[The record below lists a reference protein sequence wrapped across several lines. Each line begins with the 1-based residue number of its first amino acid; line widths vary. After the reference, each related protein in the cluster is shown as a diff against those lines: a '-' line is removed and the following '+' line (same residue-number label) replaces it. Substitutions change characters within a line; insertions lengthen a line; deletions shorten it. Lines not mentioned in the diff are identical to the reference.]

1 MPIRYKLI
9 QRKDFTKDAPKD
21 GKRFYAQLVSNGT
34 VSLDELCESIAEET
48 ALTSADVKSIF
59 DRLPRILRRHLSEGR
74 NVQLG
79 ELGSIRPTLGSQ
91 GSLTKEGF
99 NAATMMRKPGLMF
112 TPGKLLQKMRD
123 AMTFLR
129 VKDPNEENTPDSESP
144 DEI

>member
-79 ELGSIRPTLGSQ
+79 ELGSIRLTLGSQ
-91 GSLTKEGF
+91 GALTKEGF
-99 NAATMMRKPGLMF
+99 NAATMMKKPGLMF

>member
-91 GSLTKEGF
+91 GALTKEGF
-99 NAATMMRKPGLMF
+99 NAATMMKKPGLMF

>member
-1 MPIRYKLI
+1 MPIKYKLI

-79 ELGSIRPTLGSQ
+79 ELGSIRLTLGSQ
-91 GSLTKEGF
+91 GALTKEGF
-99 NAATMMRKPGLMF
+99 NAATMMKKPGLMF

>member
-9 QRKDFTKDAPKD
+9 QRKDFTKDAPTD

-48 ALTSADVKSIF
+48 AQTSADVKSIF

-74 NVQLG
+74 NVQMG
-79 ELGSIRPTLGSQ
+79 EFGSLRPTLGSQ
-91 GSLTKEGF
+91 GSLTKKEF
-99 NAATMMRKPGLMF
+99 DAATMMKKPGLVF
-112 TPGKLLQKMRD
+112 TPGKLLQRMRD
-123 AMTFLR
+123 DVTFLR
-129 VKDPNEENTPDSESP
+129 VKDPNEETTGDSESP